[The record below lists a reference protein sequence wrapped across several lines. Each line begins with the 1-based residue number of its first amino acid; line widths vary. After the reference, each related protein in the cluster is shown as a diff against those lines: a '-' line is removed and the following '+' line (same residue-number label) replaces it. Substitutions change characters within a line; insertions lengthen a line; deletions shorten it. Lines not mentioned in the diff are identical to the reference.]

1 MSSSRNTTRLK
12 DFRTALIKLNESWE
26 IAINNKIGNRKNIGK
41 LKKKNRKGLPREI
54 QARDSITPSQMF
66 SHAHSLVFHFQT
78 KVKLAIGSSFLTS
91 LWIQPLL
98 AMLLS
103 VMKAFTL
110 KDSQSGATDDQS
122 RPVHLTHS
130 KGTRKSVKS
139 MCMSVV

>member
-41 LKKKNRKGLPREI
+41 LKKNRKGLSREI

-78 KVKLAIGSSFLTS
+78 KVKLAIGSSLLTS

-122 RPVHLTHS
+122 RPVHLLTHS

-139 MCMSVV
+139 MCMSVE